1 MVIVYL
7 SKLLFIGFS
16 IADVLFKFWS
26 VSLIFSQIHSK
37 HFNISNSFFVQT
49 QCFIQMIKHQIYEC
63 IISYVRKSK
72 VSYFTFFSLYI
83 FCFCILNDYRK
94 MFIYEVKTFWMTKE
108 SKFGLLCKFQYPK
121 FNSMYLESFMISK
134 YILFKLTKICLN
146 ISFKID

>member
-7 SKLLFIGFS
+7 SKLLFMGYS
-16 IADVLFKFWS
+16 IADVLFKLWS

-63 IISYVRKSK
+63 IISSVRKSK
-72 VSYFTFFSLYI
+72 VSYFTFFSLHI

-121 FNSMYLESFMISK
+121 FNPFQSIFISIRLIIIMK
-134 YILFKLTKICLN
+134 FLQ
-146 ISFKID
+146 